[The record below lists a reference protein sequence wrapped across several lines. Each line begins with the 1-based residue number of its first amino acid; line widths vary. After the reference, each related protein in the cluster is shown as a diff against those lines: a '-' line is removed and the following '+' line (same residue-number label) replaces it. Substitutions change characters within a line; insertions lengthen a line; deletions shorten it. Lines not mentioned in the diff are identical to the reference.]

1 MGFNK
6 SGIQNDSQLYS
17 LPNKEKRERSLHNEA
32 IINGSQDMCVPF
44 KRDYLS
50 LPKPPRDE
58 GRAASEVQFCGQVA
72 VDVEAEG
79 FFQEGFGDAEIV
91 GQIP

>member
-1 MGFNK
+1 MTVPARDDV
-6 SGIQNDSQLYS
+6 GIVPYS
-17 LPNKEKRERSLHNEA
+17 ETS
-32 IINGSQDMCVPF
+32 
-44 KRDYLS
+44 
-50 LPKPPRDE
+50 PPR
-58 GRAASEVQFCGQVA
+58 GNFLRKNTVPVAGAVLEVQFCGQVA

>member
-1 MGFNK
+1 MVASSPQGARVLLK
-6 SGIQNDSQLYS
+6 GDC
-17 LPNKEKRERSLHNEA
+17 P
-32 IINGSQDMCVPF
+32 P
-44 KRDYLS
+44 
-50 LPKPPRDE
+50 LPKPPRNR
-58 GRAASEVQFCGQVA
+58 GRAASEVELCGEVA